1 MGHRMC
7 GQTACLAAAML
18 AIGCGLSAQAAGPA
32 AVTEP
37 GGPAPGVREGQP
49 VIPPLI
55 QRESTKSQ
63 QKLRAL
69 VIDVKGRAQ
78 WRPSE
83 QESWKNAKVNDILE
97 PGADIRTGL
106 RSSVA
111 LRVGKNATVL
121 VDRATRLSLP
131 VILQDGQTL
140 RTRAAVRRGRAD
152 FKVDSKVEL
161 IGLVND
167 FEVLTPTT
175 TLAVRGTGFAV
186 RWGALEG
193 AEMEALSAEVLAIEV
208 HYLLTQMR
216 YLLATGSVTRET
228 LPNPVLVALFETFQ
242 KPLPSITE
250 AEYTTDLKDIG
261 TLTDKGLQQGRRVE
275 YGLARVDDIEDI
287 VDDLRFQTFCNNVCE
302 FFGVYQDALN
312 AELGFGSFGQLAA
325 FNAMVG
331 EVKAFCANPG
341 SAGGDP
347 FRRIQQ
353 EVNAFCQTYQDPSDV
368 ARCID
373 LFHDLLQQGT
383 GGP

>member
-1 MGHRMC
+1 
-7 GQTACLAAAML
+7 
-18 AIGCGLSAQAAGPA
+18 
-32 AVTEP
+32 
-37 GGPAPGVREGQP
+37 
-49 VIPPLI
+49 
-55 QRESTKSQ
+55 
-63 QKLRAL
+63 
-69 VIDVKGRAQ
+69 
-78 WRPSE
+78 
-83 QESWKNAKVNDILE
+83 
-97 PGADIRTGL
+97 
-106 RSSVA
+106 VA

-250 AEYTTDLKDIG
+250 AEYTTDLKDTG
-261 TLTDKGLQQGRRVE
+261 ALQDKGLQQGRRVE
-275 YGLARVDDIEDI
+275 YGLTSVENIENI
-287 VDDLRFQTFCNNVCE
+287 VDDLAFQQFCNN
-302 FFGVYQDALN
+302 A
-312 AELGFGSFGQLAA
+312 SFGQLAA

>member
-7 GQTACLAAAML
+7 GQTACLAAAVLVIGSVEL
-18 AIGCGLSAQAAGPA
+18 ARGAGLDTVPNPVPSTTAGSAA
-32 AVTEP
+32 
-37 GGPAPGVREGQP
+37 QP
-49 VIPPLI
+49 VIPPLA
-55 QRESTKSQ
+55 RRGGKAKT

-69 VIDVKGRAQ
+69 IIHVKGRAQ

-83 QESWKNAKVNDILE
+83 EEPWKKAKVNDTLE
-97 PGADIRTGL
+97 AGAEIRTGL

-152 FKVDSKVEL
+152 FKVEL

-186 RWGALEG
+186 RWGALRG
-193 AEMEALSAEVLAIEV
+193 AETEALSAEVLAIEV
-208 HYLLTQMR
+208 HYLLTQLR
-216 YLLATGSVTRET
+216 YLLATGSISRET
-228 LPNPVLVALFETFQ
+228 LPNPVLVTLYDTFQ
-242 KPLPSITE
+242 KPLPSLTE
-250 AEYTTDLKDIG
+250 AEYTTDLKDTG
-261 TLTDKGLQQGRRVE
+261 TLQDKGLRQGRRIE
-275 YGLARVDDIEDI
+275 YGLTGLEDIEDLI
-287 VDDLRFQTFCNNVCE
+287 DDLAFQMFCSNVCE
-302 FFGVYQDALN
+302 FFGTYRDALN
-312 AELGFGSFGQLAA
+312 TELGFGSFGQLAA
-325 FNAMVG
+325 FNDMVAD
-331 EVKAFCANPG
+331 VKAFCADPG

-353 EVNAFCQTYQDPSDV
+353 EINAFCQTYQDPSDV
-368 ARCID
+368 ERCID

>member
-1 MGHRMC
+1 MGHRIC
-7 GQTACLAAAML
+7 GQTACLAAVVL
-18 AIGCGLSAQAAGPA
+18 AIGSGLSARGAGPG
-32 AVTEP
+32 AVAEP
-37 GGPAPGVREGQP
+37 GDPGTGALEGQP

-55 QRESTKSQ
+55 QRETTKSQ

-69 VIDVKGRAQ
+69 VIAVKGRAQ
-78 WRPSE
+78 WRQSE
-83 QESWKNAKVNDILE
+83 GESWRTAKVNDILR

-106 RSSVA
+106 RSSLA

-186 RWGALEG
+186 RWGALQG

-208 HYLLTQMR
+208 HYLLTQVR
-216 YLLATGSVTRET
+216 YLLATGSITRET
-228 LPNPVLVALFETFQ
+228 RPNPVLVALFETFQ
-242 KPLPSITE
+242 LPLLSLTE
-250 AEYTTDLKDIG
+250 AEYASDLKDTG
-261 TLTDKGLQQGRRVE
+261 ALQDRGLQQGRRIE
-275 YGLARVDDIEDI
+275 YGLTRIEEIEEI
-287 VDDLRFQTFCNNVCE
+287 VDDLAFREFCNNACE
-302 FFGVYQDALN
+302 FFGVYRDALN
-312 AELGFGSFGQLAA
+312 SELGFGSFGQLAA

-331 EVKAFCANPG
+331 DVKAFCANPG
-341 SAGGDP
+341 SAGSDP

-353 EVNAFCQTYQDPSDV
+353 QVNAFCQTYQDPSDV

-373 LFHDLLQQGT
+373 LFQDLLQQGT
-383 GGP
+383 GRP